1 MLDIELRFQE
11 AIDASRSVAIAG
23 HINPDGDAIGA
34 CLAMAACLDKIGKEV
49 AVLLE
54 DYDPKYDVIPGKRYL
69 YHGDY
74 DALAPD
80 LFIALDSSTPDRLG
94 RAFEVMKR
102 AKATALFDHHLNNS
116 IEADMRLTDP
126 SAPSTTL
133 MVYNYISR
141 RIMIDVNIGAAIYAG
156 IIYDTG
162 GFRHRST
169 TPETLEVAAKLM
181 HIGVDFSKIYSGIMF
196 EKSRD
201 KTRLFAE
208 AISRI
213 AYAEP
218 GIAYTYITQADV
230 SELGG
235 NYPDG
240 VIDYLINIRGVDTAI
255 YALQKEEGTEVSLRS
270 RTVNVGELAG
280 KLGGGG
286 HKAAA
291 GFLAKDKPA
300 EVIEMIVRT
309 LKAEQQQ

>member
-1 MLDIELRFQE
+1 MLEIELRFQE
-11 AIDASRSVAIAG
+11 AIDASKTVAIAG

-34 CLAMAACLDKIGKEV
+34 CLAMAACLDKVGKEV

-54 DYDPKYDVIPGKRYL
+54 DYDPKYDVIPGKHYV

-74 DALAPD
+74 DALVPD

-102 AKATALFDHHLNNS
+102 AKATALFDHHPNNN
-116 IEADMRLTDP
+116 IEADIRLTDP
-126 SAPSTTL
+126 LAPSTTL
-133 MVYNYISR
+133 MVYNYINR
-141 RIMIDVNIGAAIYAG
+141 RVMIDVNIGAAIYAG

-169 TPETLEVAAKLM
+169 TPEALEVAAKLM
-181 HIGVDFSKIYSGIMF
+181 HIGVDFSKIYSGILF
-196 EKSRD
+196 EKSKD

-213 AYAEP
+213 GYAEP
-218 GIAYTYITQADV
+218 DIAYTYITQADV

-235 NYPDG
+235 VYPDG
-240 VIDYLINIRGVDTAI
+240 VVDYLISIRGVDTAI
-255 YALQKEEGTEVSLRS
+255 YAVQKEGGTEVSLRS
-270 RTVNVGELAG
+270 RVVNVGELAAEF
-280 KLGGGG
+280 GGGG

-291 GFLAKDKPA
+291 GFMAKDEPPTVI
-300 EVIEMIVRT
+300 EVIIKKLQT
-309 LKAEQQQ
+309 GQS